1 MNRWPREPM
10 DLDFASLD
18 PSGPPP
24 PHALPAFSS
33 SHPALPFTLL
43 PLLLRVSCRP
53 PRSFRGSWFSCGAR
67 EPDGGP
73 GPDGRR
79 RGSAIIIQTI
89 FCRDLRGS
97 NLERSVGSTAPVFR
111 QSSSTTLSGHPF
123 FFSLDHLRSVY
134 SHPHR
139 VLSIST
145 IGDDHDTT
153 RLVIIAGFEVPFDL
167 LPVPRVTFDRP
178 SLGRSSFDRLSSS

>member
-97 NLERSVGSTAPVFR
+97 NLERSVGSTAPVF
-111 QSSSTTLSGHPF
+111 LV
-123 FFSLDHLRSVY
+123 RSCCV
-134 SHPHR
+134 SDLFVAR
-139 VLSIST
+139 IESE
-145 IGDDHDTT
+145 
-153 RLVIIAGFEVPFDL
+153 LVIGIFFRAK
-167 LPVPRVTFDRP
+167 
-178 SLGRSSFDRLSSS
+178 SA